1 MSPPIIEA
9 EQKLND
15 LLHEQRLEDSPPA
28 PLLAAVKLW
37 PEEVVARYNSV
48 KTVHINCCLDIW

>member
-28 PLLAAVKLW
+28 PLLAAVKL
-37 PEEVVARYNSV
+37 
-48 KTVHINCCLDIW
+48 